1 VTEVLPVPYLR
12 GISTKDFMAA
22 LSEFFGS
29 AAGLS
34 ASTVQRLTVEWTPDL
49 EAFKRRDLRQVD
61 YVYLWRTGST
71 YTIAPQRSSTRPAL
85 YTTTART

>member
-1 VTEVLPVPYLR
+1 
-12 GISTKDFMAA
+12 MAA

-49 EAFKRRDLRQVD
+49 EAFNRRDLSQVD

-71 YTIAPQRSSTRPAL
+71 STSGWRRTGCAAWSWSVWSGRAQRASGGQ
-85 YTTTART
+85 